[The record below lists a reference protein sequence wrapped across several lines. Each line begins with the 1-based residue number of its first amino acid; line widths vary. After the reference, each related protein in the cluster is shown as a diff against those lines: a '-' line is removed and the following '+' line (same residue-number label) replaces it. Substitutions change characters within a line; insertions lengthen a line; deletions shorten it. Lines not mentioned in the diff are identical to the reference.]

1 MIGELSGI
9 FRCAGHPHLYLFMY
23 IGSYIWMYVVFLKSY
38 DILAGDHY
46 ITDQFGLQMITIIHT
61 TVLEK

>member
-9 FRCAGHPHLYLFMY
+9 FRCAGHPHLY
-23 IGSYIWMYVVFLKSY
+23 IWMYVFFLKSY